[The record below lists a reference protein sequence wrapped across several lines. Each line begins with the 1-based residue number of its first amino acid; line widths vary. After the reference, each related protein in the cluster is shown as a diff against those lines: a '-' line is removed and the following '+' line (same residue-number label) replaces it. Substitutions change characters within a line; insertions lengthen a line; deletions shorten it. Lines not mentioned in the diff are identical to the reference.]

1 MLLERLAIENYGAYR
16 GRSEFVLSATDEKP
30 IVLIGGLNG
39 AGKTTIFESLM
50 IALYGRNYIGR
61 RATRREYTDFLSKKM
76 HRHDG
81 VQADTASVG
90 VSFRFYH
97 NGHDDMYDV
106 SRNWSRDGSSIT
118 ERLMIR
124 KNGEPMDDVDESKWQ
139 SFLEGLLPLGIARLF
154 FFDGEKMVRMTKW
167 DASGNAE
174 MKASLDTLLGTE
186 IINRLRS
193 DLDLYTVRNSG
204 RDAATANKA
213 IMKEYEDLIKEKDSI
228 ASELEVLTMEAERK
242 NAEIKDLGM
251 QIGVKESKISGIGGG
266 YADIR
271 GKLLTQRAV
280 LLEKMRQQTKSI
292 HDEFGEDAPLYMMTS
307 LLGRMTDRIEEDMR
321 IMQQRMS
328 ATMVQSGLDKIKKE
342 MSSDTFWPAGTD
354 GPALSRTIS
363 DKLDEIFAGKDVDRD
378 VFFDMTSGDASHMLE
393 KISRLRDGR
402 KSILTKLE
410 EHGRTSKVLDR
421 IESDLAK
428 VPRDDELGPRIS
440 EINSLHQD
448 VGMLRSEVGHI
459 EQQISSKHAY
469 QKILKNKL
477 GKLIESVHK
486 NEMSDTSIQLASKI
500 KDVLET
506 YRARVKEY
514 KMCELESNLLD
525 ALNVLMHK
533 KHIQGIRVDRDT
545 FQISMHEGGD
555 GTSPGNPKSMGERQM
570 IGTAL
575 LWAIAKTSGRSL
587 PFVIDTPLG
596 RLDGKHLS
604 NLTERF
610 YPFASHQIILLSTDR
625 EIGPKE
631 YGRLSQHISRSYKI
645 TCSEEKSVTTVSDG
659 YFTDEVEV
667 VAEA

>member
-16 GRSEFVLSATDEKP
+16 GRSEFVLSATDERP

-50 IALYGRNYIGR
+50 IALYGKNYVGR
-61 RATRREYTDFLSKKM
+61 RATRREYADFLSKKM
-76 HRHDG
+76 HRHGG
-81 VQADTASVG
+81 VQAETASVE

-118 ERLMIR
+118 EHLMIR
-124 KNGEPMDDVDESKWQ
+124 KNGEPMDNADESKWQ

-167 DASGNAE
+167 DTSGNAE

-213 IMKEYEDLIKEKDSI
+213 IMKEYEDLRKEKDVI
-228 ASELEVLTMEAERK
+228 ASELEVLTTEAERK

-280 LLEKMRQQTKSI
+280 LLEKMRQQAKLI

-307 LLGRMTDRIEEDMR
+307 MLCRLTDRMEEDMS

-328 ATMVQSGLDKIKKE
+328 AAMVQRGLDRIKKE
-342 MSSDTFWPAGTD
+342 MSSDTFWPAGAD
-354 GPALSRTIS
+354 GPALSRIVS
-363 DKLDEIFAGKDVDRD
+363 DRLDDIFAGKDVDRD
-378 VFFDMTSGDASHMLE
+378 VFFDMTSGDASQMLE
-393 KISRLRDGR
+393 KISRLGDGR

-410 EHGRTSKVLDR
+410 EHGRTRKALER

-440 EINSLHQD
+440 EINSLHQN
-448 VGMLRSEVGHI
+448 VGMLRSEVAHI
-459 EQQISSKHAY
+459 EQQMSSKHAY

-477 GKLIESVHK
+477 GKLLESVHK

-506 YRARVKEY
+506 YHARVKEY

-533 KHIQGIRVDRDT
+533 KHIQDIRVDRDT
-545 FQISMHEGGD
+545 FQISMYEGGD
-555 GTSPGNPKSMGERQM
+555 DTSPGNPKSMGERQM

-604 NLTERF
+604 NLTDRF

-631 YGRLSQHISRSYKI
+631 YARLLQHISRSYKI

-659 YFTDEVEV
+659 YFKDEGEV